1 MNLQAYH
8 HDLDPHFKLYC
19 IESVPD
25 MEEQTHSQVWSFLEE
40 LAHRFDIHNIYKA
53 CEDMESLEAS
63 LDQLIYEDDIDT
75 SDFLIVYFILE
86 GQGNEIILDDSI
98 YRLEEIAEM
107 FEGKLKGKI
116 IHFANTKSL
125 ELTEE
130 TFQYFL
136 DVTGATAISG
146 YAHETP
152 IFSAA
157 LDLHYFSLYR
167 EIDDVVDL
175 VHKLYETHAKLY
187 HAMGFRL
194 YY

>member
-1 MNLQAYH
+1 MNLESYH
-8 HDLDPHFKLYC
+8 PDVEPYFKLYC

-25 MEEQTHSQVWSFLEE
+25 MEQHTHSKVWRFLEK
-40 LAHRFDIHNIYKA
+40 LATHYDIHNIYKA

-63 LDQLIYEDDIDT
+63 LGHLIYEDMET
-75 SDFLIVYFILE
+75 SDFRVLYFILE
-86 GQGNEIILDDSI
+86 GEGNEIILNDAV
-98 YRLEEIAEM
+98 YQLEELAEM
-107 FEGKLKGKI
+107 FEGKLKNKV

-125 ELTEE
+125 DLSED

-136 DVTGATAISG
+136 DVTGALAISG
-146 YAHETP
+146 YAHSTP
-152 IFSAA
+152 IFSAV

-167 EIDDVVDL
+167 EFDDVVEL
-175 VHKLYETHAKLY
+175 VNKLYDTQGKLY